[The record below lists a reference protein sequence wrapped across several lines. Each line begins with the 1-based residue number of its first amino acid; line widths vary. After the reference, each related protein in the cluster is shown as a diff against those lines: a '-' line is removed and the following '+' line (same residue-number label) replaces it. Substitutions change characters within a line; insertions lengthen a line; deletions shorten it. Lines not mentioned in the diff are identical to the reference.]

1 MRCPY
6 CGEVNAEDAARCTAC
21 SHDLS
26 DVNLTAARPSPIT
39 NSPPVVSDHSRSTE
53 LGGGSFAEA
62 PRPRRGPRTVEA
74 GLGLGE
80 RYHIVRQLGEGGM
93 GEVYL
98 ARDKELDRDVALKVI
113 RIDLASNPAIL
124 ERFKREIQL
133 SSNITHKNILRV
145 YDLGEA
151 NGVKFLTM
159 QFVQGRDLSAVMRR
173 EAPLSVPRVVEIFRQ
188 ICEGLQAA
196 HEQGVIHRDLKPQNI
211 MIDDREHVLITDFG
225 LAKSLNY
232 GTLTEAGKV
241 IGTPHYMSPEQVK
254 GVELDQRSDI
264 YSLGIILYEMLTGTL
279 PFTGAS
285 AWEVMIQRT
294 QKTPRPASDHNP
306 KIPPYLIKILER
318 CLQPDPNLRYASTA
332 EILRD
337 LDTQTFH
344 STLNYQVRRRGKT
357 AKAIGV
363 LALVAFLAAG
373 IVAWRHFA
381 VSKQRATEAAHA
393 PVSVLVADIDNK
405 TGDAVFDGT
414 LEPIVTLA
422 MEGASFVTSYSR
434 GQARKVAAQIQ
445 PQSSTL
451 DERLARLVAV
461 REGLSVVISGAITRG
476 SSYDLTLHALDGAT
490 GKDIGESKVSAETK
504 EQVLAAV
511 GRAAA
516 DLRKALGDT
525 TPVSTQMAAAETFTA
540 ASLDAAHEYAMGQD
554 LFLSGKFEDAANHY
568 EQAVKLDPNLGRA
581 YAGLGAA
588 YNNMGR
594 ATDAEAQYKLAMSH
608 IDRMTDREKYRT
620 RATYYLV
627 THNNPRAIEELSQLV
642 KLYPADVSGLNNL
655 ALAYFYQRD
664 MARALEASQRPI
676 ALYPR
681 NVVARNNAALYAM
694 YAGNF
699 DQAKQQAQAVLQIN
713 PKYEKAY
720 LAIALSQLAQGDA
733 SGAKATY
740 QKLAQVSSRG
750 DSIASMGIADIQ
762 QYEGRL
768 KEAAATLQPAV
779 TRDRAEKRNDAA
791 NEKLATVALA
801 SGSLSTAED
810 AAKSASTHDAH
821 ALFTT
826 ARALIAANR
835 ADGASRIASQLESQI
850 EPELQM
856 YGKLIDGEVL
866 LAAGKAREAL
876 AQFEAAKAFAD
887 SWLARFD
894 RGRAYLELGAF
905 TEADADFENCMKR
918 RGEATAVFLDDVPT
932 FHHFAPLYYYL
943 GRAREGL
950 GSASAVESYKQFLAI
965 KQNGDGDPLVADAR
979 RRVSSAK

>member
-21 SHDLS
+21 RHDLS
-26 DVNLTAARPSPIT
+26 DVNLTAARPSPV
-39 NSPPVVSDHSRSTE
+39 SPIISDHGRSTE

-74 GLGLGE
+74 GLDLGE

-93 GEVYL
+93 GEVFL

-113 RIDLASNPAIL
+113 RLDLASNPAIL

-159 QFVQGRDLSAVMRR
+159 QFVQGRDLAAVMRR
-173 EAPLSVPRVVEIFRQ
+173 DAPLAVPRVVEIFRQ

-211 MIDDREHVLITDFG
+211 MIDDRERVLITDFG

-279 PFTGAS
+279 PFTGSS

-318 CLQPDPNLRYASTA
+318 CLQPDPNLRYSSTA

-344 STLNYQVRRRGKT
+344 STLNYRVRKGGRWS
-357 AKAIGV
+357 AIIGAV
-363 LALVAFLAAG
+363 LLVALIAG
-373 IVAWRHFA
+373 GIAAWRSFST
-381 VSKQRATEAAHA
+381 SKQRASEAAHA

-434 GQARKVAAQIQ
+434 GQARKVASQIQ
-445 PQSSTL
+445 PEATNL

-461 REGLSVVISGAITRG
+461 REGLSVVISGTIARSG
-476 SSYDLTLHALDGAT
+476 SYDLTLRALDGAT
-490 GKDIGESKVSAETK
+490 GKEIGKSKVSADTK

-511 GRAAA
+511 GRGAA

-525 TPVSTQMAAAETFTA
+525 TPVSTQIAAAETFTA
-540 ASLDAAHEYAMGQD
+540 GSLEAAHEYAIGQD
-554 LFLSGKFEDAANHY
+554 LFFSGKFEDAAKHY
-568 EQAVKLDPNLGRA
+568 EQAIRLDPNLGRA

-594 ATDAEAQYKLAMSH
+594 ASDAEAEYKLAMSH

-627 THNNPRAIEELSQLV
+627 THNEPRAIEELTQLI
-642 KLYPADVSGLNNL
+642 KQYPADMAGLNNL
-655 ALAYFYQRD
+655 ALAYFYQHD
-664 MARALEASQRPI
+664 MTRALEASERPI
-676 ALYPR
+676 ALYPK
-681 NVVARNNAALYAM
+681 NVVARSNAALYAM

-699 DQAKQQAQAVLQIN
+699 AKAKQQAQAALQIN
-713 PKYEKAY
+713 PSYEKAH
-720 LAIALSQLAQGDA
+720 LAIALSQLAEGDVAA
-733 SGAKATY
+733 STASY
-740 QKLAQVSSRG
+740 QRLAAVSPRG
-750 DSIASMGIADIQ
+750 DSIASMGLADIALFQ
-762 QYEGRL
+762 GRTSDAVSVL
-768 KEAAATLQPAV
+768 TAAV
-779 TRDRAEKRNDAA
+779 ERDREAKRTDAA
-791 NEKLATVALA
+791 NQK
-801 SGSLSTAED
+801 LSTIAEARGSGAED
-810 AAKSASTHDAH
+810 VAKNASSRDAH
-821 ALFTT
+821 ALFQS
-826 ARALIAANR
+826 ARALIASNKTDA
-835 ADGASRIASQLESQI
+835 ALAVASRLGAQI
-850 EPELQM
+850 ETELQM
-856 YGKLIDGEVL
+856 YGKLIEGEVL
-866 LAAGKAREAL
+866 LKNGNVREAL
-876 AQFEAAKAFAD
+876 SRFEAAKNLSD

-905 TEADADFENCMKR
+905 TEADSDFETCVKR
-918 RGEATAVFLDDVPT
+918 RGEATAAFLDDVPT
-932 FHHFAPLYYYL
+932 YHYFVPVYYYL
-943 GRAREGL
+943 GRAQEGL
-950 GSASAVESYKQFLAI
+950 GSASAVDSYEQFLVI

-979 RRVSSAK
+979 RRVALKK